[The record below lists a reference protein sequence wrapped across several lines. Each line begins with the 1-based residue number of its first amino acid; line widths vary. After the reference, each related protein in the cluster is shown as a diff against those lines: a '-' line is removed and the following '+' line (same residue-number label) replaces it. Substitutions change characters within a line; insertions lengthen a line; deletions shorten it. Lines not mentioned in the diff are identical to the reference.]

1 MSVKAPTSARATM
14 AVSRPHPGNGRC
26 RSDGPDMVR
35 PDGIESTERASGA
48 GTAGSAEPPRETRL
62 RVTDFDEFYRQQYRS
77 IVGLGVALTGNRQVA
92 EDLAQDAFTEVHKR
106 WSTVSTYEHPEAWL
120 RRVLINKS
128 HSRGRRLLS
137 EARMLAK
144 VRMGRA
150 RTEDDIRLPDQSTA
164 VWEAV
169 RTLPRRQAE
178 AITLRYWDDLSVAEV
193 ARILDVGEE
202 SIKTHLK
209 RGRARLAE
217 LIGEDQ
223 W

>member
-1 MSVKAPTSARATM
+1 M
-14 AVSRPHPGNGRC
+14 A
-26 RSDGPDMVR
+26 R
-35 PDGIESTERASGA
+35 PDPFGATGRASGA
-48 GTAGSAEPPRETRL
+48 EPVESSEPPPETML

-77 IVGLGVALTGNRQVA
+77 VVGLGVALTGNRQVA
-92 EDLAQDAFTEVHKR
+92 EDLAQDAFTEVHRR

-120 RRVLINKS
+120 RRVLVNKS

-150 RTEDDIRLPDQSTA
+150 RTDDDIRLPDQSTA

-169 RTLPRRQAE
+169 RSLPRRQAE

-202 SIKTHLK
+202 SVKTHLK

-217 LIGEDQ
+217 LMGEDQ
-223 W
+223 E

>member
-1 MSVKAPTSARATM
+1 MT
-14 AVSRPHPGNGRC
+14 
-26 RSDGPDMVR
+26 R
-35 PDGIESTERASGA
+35 PDRVDPAGPASVTGSVDPPSDTE
-48 GTAGSAEPPRETRL
+48 L

-77 IVGLGVALTGNRQVA
+77 VVGLGFALTGNRHVA
-92 EDLAQDAFTEVHKR
+92 EDLAQDAFTEVHRR
-106 WSTVSTYEHPEAWL
+106 WSTVSNYDHPEAWL
-120 RRVLINKS
+120 KRVLVNKS

-144 VRMGRA
+144 VKMGRGP
-150 RTEDDIRLPDQSTA
+150 TDGEIRLPDRSTV

-169 RTLPRRQAE
+169 RSLPRRQAE
-178 AITLRYWDDLSVAEV
+178 AITLRYWDDLSVTEV

-202 SIKTHLK
+202 SVKTHLK
-209 RGRARLAE
+209 RGRSKLAE